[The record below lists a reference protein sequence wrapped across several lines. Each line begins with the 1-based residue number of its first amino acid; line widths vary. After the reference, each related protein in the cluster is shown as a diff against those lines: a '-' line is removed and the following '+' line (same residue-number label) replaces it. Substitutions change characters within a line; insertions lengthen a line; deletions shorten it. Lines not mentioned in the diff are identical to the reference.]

1 MVLPFES
8 SNLWDF
14 RIFETEDRS
23 GISSFLADSI
33 CSMNLAIELLR
44 MLSKP
49 ALMGL
54 EASVVEPGRAT
65 VDDEDDVDEDDD
77 DDDVVAVGAMDER
90 NEEMVDMDESTDD
103 GCVAAEAEL
112 VLTDSGRKVAVALP
126 SSRDL

>member
-44 MLSKP
+44 MLLKP

-77 DDDVVAVGAMDER
+77 VVAVGTMDER

-103 GCVAAEAEL
+103 DCVAAEL
-112 VLTDSGRKVAVALP
+112 VFTDSGREVAGAGP
-126 SSRDL
+126 SSKDL

>member
-44 MLSKP
+44 MLLKP

-54 EASVVEPGRAT
+54 EASVVEPGRAA
-65 VDDEDDVDEDDD
+65 VDDEDDADE
-77 DDDVVAVGAMDER
+77 DDDVVADGTMDER

-112 VLTDSGRKVAVALP
+112 VLTDSGREVAVAWP
-126 SSRDL
+126 SSKDL